1 MIKYEQR
8 LQCPKCGSFNC
19 EYTVEKIFDYNTRTK
34 KDGWLREKGSLA
46 KQNCGEGAQ
55 QITCLNCGYQ
65 EYPLSSGPD
74 NFVIEERKIEV

>member
-1 MIKYEQR
+1 MFI
-8 LQCPKCGSFNC
+8 
-19 EYTVEKIFDYNTRTK
+19 D
-34 KDGWLREKGSLA
+34 
-46 KQNCGEGAQ
+46 KQMEIIE